1 MLFRLSDVSKSF
13 GAQDVLRGASLQVN
27 PGEHVGLVG
36 RNGAGKTTI
45 FRLVTGEES
54 TDSGQ
59 VVRARGLKL
68 GLLAQHV
75 HFKAGSTVHESAL
88 AAFGRLQQIE
98 HEMHELEHRMA
109 DAADDLEKVLS
120 RYSDLQH
127 EFEREG
133 GFEYSAKAEAILQG
147 LGFDRDTW
155 QMETE
160 KLSGGQQN
168 RLGLACLLLSEPDVL
183 LLDEP
188 TNHLDVGAVEWLEEF
203 LQSYARGFVI
213 ISHDRYFLDR
223 ACRRIIEI
231 ENGQAASYAGNYSD
245 FVVEREER
253 REIQQRAYDNQQRL
267 IAKTEEFIRKN
278 LAGQKTKQAKSR
290 RTMLQKLERVDA
302 VRGNQAA
309 GDFRLQEIERAGTHV
324 LTINDA
330 AVGYGDNVLAR
341 DISLILRRGE
351 CLGVIGPN
359 GSGKTTL
366 VKTILGKIPALTGEF
381 RWGSKVEIGYYA
393 QQLEDLDERNEIIM
407 ELRRVAPST
416 ATAGELRSFLAKFR
430 FFGDDVYKHIRDL
443 SGGEKGRLSLAKLIY
458 SGVNVLVLDEPTNH
472 LDIPSREALEEALE
486 AYEGTIV
493 TISHDRFFLDRVATQ
508 IIALDG
514 RGSVEHY
521 NGDYT
526 EYHDW
531 KAMRSVPSASANG
544 STAQRSGPETKSG
557 RSSTSEA
564 AQSVK
569 GTSRNRQLSAKA
581 SGSGMKS
588 VPSASAD
595 GTKRV
600 KVVKKP
606 RDPQMIE
613 AEIAELESAPP
624 RSQTKCPLPKW
635 RATSPNLSR
644 QTTLTRRPR
653 PDWLSCT
660 TSGSGRRAASLRQR
674 KSRRVAKALLLVDA
688 QDTCLTSRSAVCY
701 FRALAKESN
710 SLASL
715 SRRHVA
721 QLVEHFPDTEGVS
734 GSSPLVPT
742 NPQISQRSFISLARG

>member
-1 MLFRLSDVSKSF
+1 MLFRLSDIYKSY
-13 GAQDVLRGASLQVN
+13 GSQDVLRGVSLQIN

-45 FRLVTGEES
+45 FRLVNGEE
-54 TDSGQ
+54 TPDRGD

-75 HFKAGSTVHESAL
+75 HFEKGSTVHESAL

-109 DAADDLEKVLS
+109 DAGNDLERVLE

-127 EFEREG
+127 EYEREG

-147 LGFDRDTW
+147 LGFDRDSW

-168 RLGLACLLLSEPDVL
+168 RLGLARLLLSEPDVL

-203 LQSYARGFVI
+203 LQSYASGFVI

-231 ENGQAASYAGNYSD
+231 ENGQATSYNGNYSAYL
-245 FVVEREER
+245 VEREER
-253 REIQQRAYDNQQRL
+253 REIQQRAFENQQRL

-302 VRGNQAA
+302 VRADQAS
-309 GDFRLQEIERAGTHV
+309 GDFRLQDIERAGTHV
-324 LTINDA
+324 LTVIDA
-330 AVGYGDNVLAR
+330 AIGYGDQVLGR

-359 GSGKTTL
+359 GSGKTTFL
-366 VKTILGKIPALTGEF
+366 KTILDKIPSLSGEI
-381 RWGSKVEIGYYA
+381 RWGSRVEIGYYA
-393 QQLEDLDERNEIIM
+393 QQLEDLDDRNEIIM
-407 ELRRVAPST
+407 ELRRVAPSL
-416 ATAGELRSFLAKFR
+416 ATAGELRSFLAKFL
-430 FFGDDVYKHIRDL
+430 FFGDDVYKHVRDL
-443 SGGEKGRLSLAKLIY
+443 SGGEKGRLALAKLIY

-493 TISHDRFFLDRVATQ
+493 TISHDRFFLDRLATQ
-508 IIALDG
+508 ILSLDG
-514 RGSVEHY
+514 EGNSEHY

-531 KAMRSVPSASANG
+531 KAARLKRESAAPAVAGGDATKSESGPSGRAQNSRRPAATQASKRNLKSAS
-544 STAQRSGPETKSG
+544 
-557 RSSTSEA
+557 
-564 AQSVK
+564 
-569 GTSRNRQLSAKA
+569 
-581 SGSGMKS
+581 
-588 VPSASAD
+588 SASAD
-595 GTKRV
+595 QSKRV
-600 KVVKKP
+600 KIIKKP
-606 RDPQMIE
+606 RGPEMIE
-613 AEIAELESAPP
+613 AEIADLEKRIA
-624 RSQTKCPLPKW
+624 
-635 RATSPNLSR
+635 
-644 QTTLTRRPR
+644 
-653 PDWLSCT
+653 D
-660 TSGSGRRAASLRQR
+660 
-674 KSRRVAKALLLVDA
+674 
-688 QDTCLTSRSAVCY
+688 
-701 FRALAKESN
+701 LAKNMTKPEVARDITKLVTVN
-710 SLASL
+710 DEYERTEAKL
-715 SRRHVA
+715 SELYEEWERAEATAR
-721 QLVEHFPDTEGVS
+721 
-734 GSSPLVPT
+734 SS
-742 NPQISQRSFISLARG
+742 